1 MRGKRVLVIEDGPTL
16 THGEMTFGA
25 GVIATRQ
32 YGAAEIIDPRPY
44 LVGTL
49 VETFHKYPDIGA
61 VLPAMGYGAQQV
73 EDLERTI
80 NAVDCDVVVSA
91 TPIDLTRLVKIDK
104 PTLRVRYDYR
114 DNSEPTLKGLI
125 QSMLGI

>member
-1 MRGKRVLVIEDGPTL
+1 M
-16 THGEMTFGA
+16 
-25 GVIATRQ
+25 
-32 YGAAEIIDPRPY
+32 
-44 LVGTL
+44 GT
-49 VETFHKYPDIGA
+49 
-61 VLPAMGYGAQQV
+61 QQV